1 MLGSTELAE
10 DAAQEACIQAFLG
23 LDRLRDEASFGPWL
37 AGISLNVARH
47 WMRDLAGP
55 LSLAAISGGLA
66 NDHLPSP
73 EPGPEDLAISADVT
87 ARVRLAVAELPSGQR
102 AAVVNFYL
110 RGLTHRETAA
120 ALGIAAPAVKARL
133 HKGRATLRARL
144 TPLWEGDMNDM
155 LESNNLVE
163 MRVADV
169 RRGAPDAKPSA
180 HLVMLQ
186 EAGGGRRLP
195 IWIGPPEAMSLAFLL
210 EKIDLPRPLTTQFM
224 HNTLRALGASVV
236 EVRIDRMAERTY
248 YAVAVVEGPSGRVEV
263 DARPSDALNLA
274 LLASAR
280 VTARRE
286 LLEAVAAGLEESLG
300 AFSQETFPESAQ
312 DMVAAHLKR
321 MEPPPV

>member
-1 MLGSTELAE
+1 
-10 DAAQEACIQAFLG
+10 
-23 LDRLRDEASFGPWL
+23 
-37 AGISLNVARH
+37 
-47 WMRDLAGP
+47 MRDLTRQ

-66 NDHLPSP
+66 ADVPSA
-73 EPGPEDLAISADVT
+73 ELGPEDLAIAADVT

-102 AAVVNFYL
+102 AAVVDFYL

-144 TPLWEGDMNDM
+144 RALWEGDMNDVV
-155 LESNNLVE
+155 ESNELVE

-169 RRGAPDAKPSA
+169 RRGAQDAKPAA

-186 EAGGGRRLP
+186 EAAGERRLP

-210 EKIDLPRPLTTQFM
+210 EGIDLPRPLATQFM

-236 EVRIDRMAERTY
+236 EVRIDRLAERTY

-274 LLASAR
+274 VLAGAR

-286 LLEAVAAGLEESLG
+286 LLEAVAGGLEESLG
-300 AFSQETFPESAQ
+300 AFRNETFPESAK
-312 DMVAAHLKR
+312 DMVAAHR
-321 MEPPPV
+321 AAVRAQSTEPSSQEP